1 MILHIDLHT
10 YSYAYTS
17 EIYEVLHYY
26 KLSAKTD
33 SGDYMPLRAHY
44 GYQDLS
50 LSTNDQILCQLINL
64 NYTYSILLDLLKSE
78 KYDDIEVSIMW
89 GGKPKRARA
98 VVDSTFI
105 NYKDNEKKQAILYKV
120 RQQTKVLNNYLPIE
134 KIHEQNARD
143 LLGNRNVKRDGYKYN
158 RAVGMTINKLPN
170 GHKFTTDI
178 INDYNLK
185 ELFAKEHIR
194 ITDHTRK
201 ERAKRRRER
210 LRGGNG
216 GALST
221 IVSTTTKNDTNT
233 SKPVDKKLVNKKR
246 EIIDF
251 ANTIIKQ
258 ETMQKGTYN
267 YLDDC
272 KGEEKVWVKSCYRY
286 LLCTLM
292 SDTGEVKL
300 VSTEGVDLSTPA
312 AIKRELSKL
321 ENEDKISIDL
331 ENSFL
336 ELVDEFTDDG
346 EDNKISFKCYID
358 DYDGY
363 DLYI

>member
-10 YSYAYTS
+10 YSYAYTP

-26 KLSAKTD
+26 KLSVKTD
-33 SGDYMPLRAHY
+33 NGEYMPMREHY

-78 KYDDIEVSIMW
+78 EYDDLEISIMW

-105 NYKDNEKKQAILYKV
+105 NYKDNSKKQAILYKV
-120 RQQTKVLNNYLPIE
+120 RQQTKELNNYLPIE
-134 KIHEQNARD
+134 KIQEKNARD
-143 LLGNRNVKRDGYKYN
+143 LLGNRNVKRDGYRYN
-158 RAVGMTINKLPN
+158 IAVGMTVNKMPY
-170 GHKFTTDI
+170 GSQFDDQI
-178 INDYNLK
+178 ISEFNLH
-185 ELFAKEHIR
+185 ELFAKDHIR
-194 ITDHTRK
+194 ITDHTWK

-216 GALST
+216 VALNT
-221 IVSTTTKNDTNT
+221 IVSATNNKNT
-233 SKPVDKKLVNKKR
+233 SKSVDKKIVNKKR

-251 ANTIIKQ
+251 ANTVIKR
-258 ETMQKGTYN
+258 EAMQKGTYN

-286 LLCTLM
+286 LLCKLI
-292 SDTGEVKL
+292 SDTSEVKL
-300 VSTEGVDLSTPA
+300 VSTEGIDLSTPA
-312 AIKRELSKL
+312 AIKRELSNL
-321 ENEDKISIDL
+321 ANEDKISIDL
-331 ENSFL
+331 ENSYL

-346 EDNKISFKCYID
+346 EENKVSFKLYID